1 VRRALISRVALGI
14 ALSVAAFVLELG
26 LDEVVGARSW
36 SIAPFVAVLLAA
48 LAGGTASGGSAAIAS
63 WGLSSL
69 LLPRMVDTE
78 PLRPILEGI
87 NVGVAFVVGS
97 TLGPRRQRAAA
108 GPRIAHLPPA
118 SRALAA
124 LTATIDELAGPR
136 SAVQVGDALAR
147 GLRQLTGADGVA
159 IYLRADGP
167 EPWTIRARTGDVGTG
182 LPERIHPT
190 NGDLISEAA
199 RSGRWVQSANQLAI
213 PIVIGPDP
221 VGVAVLVG
229 LGAVEPQT
237 RTVIGALARLASEA
251 FERERLRSG
260 RRAALNDATGATAR
274 IASFNRLASQLAG
287 AVTVERVGELVV
299 EHAVSSLRAEFGLLY
314 VHDPRDGTCRLVHAR
329 GYPVGLVERES
340 VVPSDG
346 DGPVSRVART
356 RQAVEIDS
364 PQEWRSVFPSSS
376 DLPAM
381 TGTRSLVAIPLG
393 DAERLDGVLIVAWAL
408 AGAPSDADREA
419 LATIADQG
427 GQALERARLH
437 EQEREAHR
445 MQDAF
450 ISVISHELRT
460 PITTILAGSR
470 LLRRR
475 VAGQPDAED
484 LAQDIEAESDRLF
497 RIVEDLLVLSRLERH
512 NLSIADEPVHLTRLV
527 DRVVAS
533 EARRWPSTTFVAPE
547 HAGGVRVA
555 RGEETYIEQ
564 ILRNLLSNAAK
575 YAPSGS
581 TVRVEFDEAGDE
593 ILVRVLDEGPGIARS
608 EVEQLFTLF
617 YRSPATAATAAGAGI
632 GLFVSR
638 RLADEMGG
646 RMWARARPEGGSEF
660 GFSVAAFPIDDPDD
674 PLDEPDP
681 PAEGVP
687 SATGPAGVRS

>member
-1 VRRALISRVALGI
+1 VRRALISRIGLGI
-14 ALSVAAFVLELG
+14 ALATAAFLLELG
-26 LDEVVGARSW
+26 LDEVVAVMPW

-48 LAGGTASGGSAAIAS
+48 LAGGIAGGGAAAISS
-63 WGLSSL
+63 WCLTSL
-69 LLPRMVDTE
+69 ILPQLADVA
-78 PLRPILEGI
+78 PLRPVLEGI
-87 NVGVAFVVGS
+87 NVGVAFVVGT
-97 TLGPRRQRAAA
+97 TLAPRGRVGSAR
-108 GPRIAHLPPA
+108 PRVAQLPPA

-124 LTATIDELAGPR
+124 LTATIDELTGQR
-136 SAVQVGDALAR
+136 SAVQVGDALGR
-147 GLRQLTGADGVA
+147 GLRQLTGANGVA
-159 IYLRADGP
+159 VFLSGDAHDT
-167 EPWTIRARTGDVGTG
+167 WTIRARTGEVGIE
-182 LPERIHPT
+182 LPERVHPSDR
-190 NGDLISEAA
+190 GPVAEAA
-199 RSGRWVQSANQLAI
+199 RTGRWVTAAREVAI
-213 PIVIGPDP
+213 PIVLGSDP
-221 VGVAVLVG
+221 VGVALLVG
-229 LGAVEPQT
+229 PGGIDSQA
-237 RTVIGALARLASEA
+237 RTVIACLVRLASEA
-251 FERERLRSG
+251 LEREQLRSA
-260 RRAALNDATGATAR
+260 RRTAQNDATGATAR

-314 VHDPRDGTCRLVHAR
+314 VQEPRDGSFRLVHAR

-340 VVPSDG
+340 RLTIDG

-364 PQEWRSVFPSSS
+364 PADWRTAFPTSS

-381 TGTRSLVAIPLG
+381 TGTRSLIALPLG
-393 DAERLDGVLIVAWAL
+393 DAERLDGVLVVGWAL
-408 AGAPSDADREA
+408 PGAPSEADREA

-475 VAGQPDAED
+475 IGGLPDAED
-484 LAQDIEAESDRLF
+484 LAEDIEAESDRLF
-497 RIVEDLLVLSRLERH
+497 RIVEDLLVLSRLERR

-533 EARRWPSTTFVAPE
+533 EARRWPSTTFVKPE
-547 HAGGVRVA
+547 QAGVRVA

-575 YAPSGS
+575 YAPAGS
-581 TVRVEFDEAGDE
+581 TVRVEFDDVGDE
-593 ILVRVLDEGPGIARS
+593 ILIRVLDEGPGIART

-638 RLADEMGG
+638 QLADEMGG

-660 GFSVAAFPIDDPDD
+660 GFSVAAFPIDDV
-674 PLDEPDP
+674 DEPPGELDP
-681 PAEGVP
+681 QAAGVA
-687 SATGPAGVRS
+687 SGTGPAGVRH

>member
-1 VRRALISRVALGI
+1 MRRVLIFRIALGVAL
-14 ALSVAAFVLELG
+14 AVAAFLLELG
-26 LDEVVGARSW
+26 LDEVGAAGPW
-36 SIAPFVAVLLAA
+36 SVAPFVAVLAAA
-48 LAGGTASGGSAAIAS
+48 LAGGTASGGAAAISS
-63 WGLSSL
+63 WCLTSLVLSQL
-69 LLPRMVDTE
+69 IDTA
-78 PLRPILEGI
+78 PLRPIVEGV
-87 NVGVAFVVGS
+87 NVGVAFIVGT
-97 TLGPRRQRAAA
+97 TLTPRRRATASS
-108 GPRIAHLPPA
+108 PRVVPLPPA

-124 LTATIDELAGPR
+124 LTATVDELVGSH
-136 SAVQVGDALAR
+136 SAVQVGDALGR

-159 IYLRADGP
+159 VYLHSDGP
-167 EPWTIRARTGDVGTG
+167 DPWTIRARTGDVGPA
-182 LPERIHPT
+182 LPERIHPA
-190 NGDLISEAA
+190 NGGPVAEAA
-199 RSGRWVQSANQLAI
+199 RTGRWVSGTDALAI
-213 PIVIGPDP
+213 PIVIGTEP
-221 VGVAVLVG
+221 VGIVLLVG
-229 LGAVEPQT
+229 PATFDAQT
-237 RTVIGALARLASEA
+237 RTVIACLVRLASEA
-251 FERERLRSG
+251 LEREQLRSS
-260 RRAALNDATGATAR
+260 RRSAQNDATGATAR

-314 VHDPRDGTCRLVHAR
+314 VQDPRDGSLRLVHPR
-329 GYPVGLVERES
+329 GYPVGLVEREARLTI
-340 VVPSDG
+340 DG

-356 RQAVEIDS
+356 RQPVEIDS
-364 PQEWRSVFPSSS
+364 PGDWRTAFPTSS

-381 TGTRSLVAIPLG
+381 TGTRSLIALPLG
-393 DAERLDGVLIVAWAL
+393 DAERLDGVLVVAWAL
-408 AGAPSDADREA
+408 AGAPNAADREA

-475 VAGQPDAED
+475 IRGLPDAED
-484 LAQDIEAESDRLF
+484 LAEDIETESDRLF

-512 NLSIADEPVHLTRLV
+512 NLLIADEPVHLTRLV

-533 EARRWPSTTFVAPE
+533 ESRRWRATTFVGPE
-547 HAGGVRVA
+547 HAAVRVA

-575 YAPSGS
+575 YAPAGS
-581 TVRVEFDEAGDE
+581 TVRVEFDDVGDE
-593 ILVRVLDEGPGIARS
+593 ILIRVLDEGPGIART

-646 RMWARARPEGGSEF
+646 RMWARSRPEGGSEF
-660 GFSVAAFPIDDPDD
+660 GFSVAAFPVDDA
-674 PLDEPDP
+674 DEPPDELDP
-681 PAEGVP
+681 QATGVP
-687 SATGPAGVRS
+687 AGTGAAGIRH